1 MPTYK
6 NNLHRLCR
14 KCHIQSEILQKYI
27 KVNHL
32 KWGEDSDIVKLWM
45 RQLGVKSAPR
55 KRNSDKKKLKN
66 QLTFMEIWKSLNFSF
81 REFVGIVLDE
91 TKVPEDEVAD
101 LVNLALGQL
110 SSNKLADLQHLV
122 YIVLFFLAHCSLNN
136 AVYFTTTILQIVYTQ
151 ELSLENMHF
160 FL

>member
-1 MPTYK
+1 
-6 NNLHRLCR
+6 
-14 KCHIQSEILQKYI
+14 
-27 KVNHL
+27 
-32 KWGEDSDIVKLWM
+32 M

-101 LVNLALGQL
+101 LVNLALG
-110 SSNKLADLQHLV
+110 
-122 YIVLFFLAHCSLNN
+122 
-136 AVYFTTTILQIVYTQ
+136 
-151 ELSLENMHF
+151 
-160 FL
+160 